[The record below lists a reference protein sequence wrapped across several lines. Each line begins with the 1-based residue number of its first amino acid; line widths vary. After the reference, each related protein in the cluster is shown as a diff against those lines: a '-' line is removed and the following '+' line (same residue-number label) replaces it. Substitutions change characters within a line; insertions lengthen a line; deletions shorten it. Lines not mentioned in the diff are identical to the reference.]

1 MKISEL
7 SFKNI
12 LSYGNITQTIAF
24 DDKPKLI
31 LVEGENGAGKSS
43 IKEAMT
49 VAIYGR
55 SAIRKMKDIPNWIN
69 RNAQTGIKFTTTNG
83 DQIEINRGVDPN
95 FSDVKING
103 VTHNLPDKRKVD
115 DFIED
120 ELAQIPFAVFCNTIS
135 LSFDDFKSFVSLT
148 QADKRKI
155 VDRIFGIDILSDM
168 RTVVKDELK
177 DTRKE
182 VDLLTTTINKSTEKL
197 TTASDHL
204 ESVKSAITK
213 KKDDEKAQLSEAIS
227 KKESDFSKLKSKRE
241 ALTNSISEL
250 SAVLKADREKKSQ
263 IQADIRQILQRV
275 TIYEK
280 NRCPHCLNDLTLD
293 TAVETKNAILKKH
306 QKLTESLLPVDSLI
320 AVNDAAL
327 DSMLINKSDLDTD
340 YYELQA
346 TVQSLKKD
354 LAKLESEPE
363 VDQTSGISELIE
375 SLKADLD
382 KDRLELQS
390 HSEKNFLYSQ
400 LDDLLSDSGIKKS
413 MIDRIIPAL
422 NTRIAEISERLEFKF
437 QFSFDSDFNPL
448 ITYLGMEVS
457 QESLSSGQRKKMNLI
472 VLLAFIEIIKMKHST
487 MNVMFLDEIFAS
499 LDKAN
504 VYKSIEILRE
514 YADEYG
520 MTIFVVSH
528 ESLPEEFFDA
538 KIMVTAKDHFSSMQI
553 VNNSKTLTPEG
564 V

>member
-12 LSYGNITQTIAF
+12 LSYGNITQTIQF

-83 DQIEINRGVDPN
+83 DAIEITRGVDPN

-120 ELAQIPFAVFCNTIS
+120 ELAQIPFPVFCNTIS

-155 VDRIFGIDILSDM
+155 VDRIFGIDILGDM
-168 RTVVKDELK
+168 RTVVKEELK

-182 VDLLTTTINKSTEKL
+182 VDLLTTTITKSKEKL
-197 TTASDHL
+197 ESAELHL
-204 ESVKSAITK
+204 EAVKLALTK
-213 KKDDEKAQLSEAIS
+213 KKSDDTLAVTSAIS
-227 KKESDFSKLKSKRE
+227 AKEAEFATLTSKRQS
-241 ALTNSISEL
+241 LVTSISEL

-263 IQADIRQILQRV
+263 IQTDIRQILQRV

-306 QKLTESLLPVDSLI
+306 QKLTESLLPIDSAI
-320 AVNDAAL
+320 AVNDTAL
-327 DSMLINKSDLDTD
+327 DTMLVTKSDLDTS

-346 TVQSLKKD
+346 TIQSLKKD

-363 VDQTSGISELIE
+363 IDQTAGINELIK
-375 SLKADLD
+375 SLKED
-382 KDRLELQS
+382 LQS
-390 HSEKNFLYSQ
+390 DNTELAGHSDKNFLYSQ
-400 LDDLLSDSGIKKS
+400 LDDLLSDNGIKKS

-437 QFSFDSDFNPL
+437 QFSFNNDFDPL

-499 LDKAN
+499 LDKGN

-538 KIMVTAKDHFSSMQI
+538 KILVTAKDHFSTMQI
-553 VNNSKTLTPEG
+553 INNSKTLTPDG